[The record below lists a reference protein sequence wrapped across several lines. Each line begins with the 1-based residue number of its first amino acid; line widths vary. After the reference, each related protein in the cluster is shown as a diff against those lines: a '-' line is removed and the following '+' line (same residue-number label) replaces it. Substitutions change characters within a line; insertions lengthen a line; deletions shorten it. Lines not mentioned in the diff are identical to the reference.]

1 MIQNKKGSH
10 VGMIISFAIFII
22 FLVFLLVI
30 LEPTL
35 KISEE
40 KENILDNM
48 GALLEDYL
56 KSELTTATVQINLG
70 VNIAGN
76 CVKFEDLEIIDEAE
90 FGGRNI
96 FIKNAA
102 ETILGHDWAAPDLSA
117 SNDGANRFFKIY
129 ASSAIDSSES
139 TLVGCRNIEDDEYI
153 YGITKTEKNIFEKNI
168 ITAMELYESDY
179 EILLENIGISEEFGF
194 DFTYNNGTTISTGE
208 SEQNKNVYAK
218 EIPIIY
224 IDNSLNSKIGSITI
238 KTW

>member
-1 MIQNKKGSH
+1 MNKKGSH
-10 VGMIISFAIFII
+10 VGVIISFAVFII

-35 KISEE
+35 TISGE
-40 KENILDNM
+40 KEDILDNT
-48 GALLEDYL
+48 GALLKNYL
-56 KSELTTATVQINLG
+56 ESELTTATFQINLG

-76 CVKFEDLEIIDEAE
+76 CVKFENSDSIITG
-90 FGGRNI
+90 FGGSNI
-96 FIKNAA
+96 FAKNAA
-102 ETILGHDWAAPDLSA
+102 GTILGHDWTAPDLTV

-139 TLVGCRNIEDDEYI
+139 TLVGCRKIEDDDYI
-153 YGITKTEKNIFEKNI
+153 FGITKTEESIFEQNI

-194 DFTYNNGTTISTGE
+194 DFTYNNGTIISTGE

-224 IDNSLNSKIGSITI
+224 IDNSLNRNTGSITI